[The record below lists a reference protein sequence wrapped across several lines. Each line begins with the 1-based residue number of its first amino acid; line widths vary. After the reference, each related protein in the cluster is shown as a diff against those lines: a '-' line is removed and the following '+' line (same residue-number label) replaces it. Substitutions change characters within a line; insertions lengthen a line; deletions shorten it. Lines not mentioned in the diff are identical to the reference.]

1 MLSPALYLLSSGIAL
16 AGSVLALCGVGVQAP
31 HFADRGGAVVSH
43 GVWLEWSSCCLKVLD
58 LSGLPLSWSFGLRE
72 LVFLVSCACWCF

>member
-1 MLSPALYLLSSGIAL
+1 MICTDARVGANGCRYCQVGMLSPALCLLSSGIAL

-58 LSGLPLSWSFGLRE
+58 LSGLPLS
-72 LVFLVSCACWCF
+72 